1 MMSIWTKLRSS
12 LSAFRIARGGNVAIT
27 FAIATLP
34 IVTFVGFAVDY
45 SHANSVKVAL
55 QSALDST
62 ALMLSKEAA
71 TDTSAQLQANAVKYF
86 DALFTRPEAKNIT
99 VAANYTTSGGTA
111 LVVSASANVPTFFL
125 GLIPGQNF
133 QNLAVTGSSTAK
145 WGSNLLRVALVLDNT
160 GSMADNG
167 KITALKSATNS
178 LLTQLQSA
186 ATNNGDVYVSIIPF
200 VKDVNLGAANYSSNY
215 LYWGTLAQDPTLSD
229 NNSWD
234 ANNGI
239 CSVSGYSDRA
249 SCVAQSSCS
258 ISGNNSQSSC
268 TAAGTCSI
276 SGNNSQS
283 SCTSAGLCSISG
295 SAHNTQSTCTT
306 GTCSI
311 SGHTTQSTCTGAGT
325 CSISGHT
332 TQSTCTG
339 AGVCSKSQYT
349 TSSTCSQ
356 HSGTWTAGVWTAG
369 VWTAGGTWTVGAW
382 TPGVWTQAT
391 WTPNN
396 HSTWNGC
403 VMDRGNSTTPDTTGN
418 YDTNATAPSTQPLI
432 TSTLYPAEQYSACPQ
447 AVMGLSYSWTSMSSL
462 VNSMSPNGNTNQ
474 AVGLQLGW
482 MSLVGGGP
490 FTVPAMQQGYT
501 YSQIIILLTDGLNTQ
516 DRWYTSQSSIDAR
529 QQLTCN
535 NIKASGITLYTI
547 QVNTGGDPTS
557 TLLQNCASTSD
568 KFYLLTSASQI
579 AGVFTAIGTNLTQ
592 LRVAQ

>member
-1 MMSIWTKLRSS
+1 MSVWTKFRSS
-12 LSAFRIARGGNVAIT
+12 LRAFRIARGGNVAIT

-86 DALFTRPEAKNIT
+86 NALFTRPEATSVVIS
-99 VAANYTTSGGTA
+99 ANYTTSGGAA
-111 LVVSASANVPTFFL
+111 LVVNGSANVPTSFL

-133 QNLAVTGSSTAK
+133 QNLAVSGSSTAK

-167 KITALKSATNS
+167 KMTALQSATKS

-200 VKDVNLGAANYSSNY
+200 VKDVNLGGANYSSNY

-234 ANNGI
+234 ANNGT
-239 CSVSGYSDRA
+239 CSLSGYSDRA
-249 SCVAQSSCS
+249 SCVAHSSCS

-283 SCTSAGLCSISG
+283 SCTSAGVCSISG

-311 SGHTTQSTCTGAGT
+311 SGHTTQSSCTAAGT
-325 CSISGHT
+325 CSISGHS
-332 TQSTCTG
+332 TQSSCTS

-356 HSGTWTAGVWTAG
+356 HNGTWTAGTWTAG
-369 VWTAGGTWTVGAW
+369 VWTAGGTWTTGAW

-403 VMDRGNSTTPDTTGN
+403 VMDRGNSTTPDTVGN
-418 YDTNATAPSTQPLI
+418 YDTNAVAPSMQPLI

-447 AVMGLSYSWTSMSSL
+447 AVMGLSYSWTSMTSL
-462 VNSMSPNGNTNQ
+462 VNNMSPNGNTDQ

-490 FTVPAMQQGYT
+490 FTVPAMQAGYT

-516 DRWYTSQSSIDAR
+516 DRWYTDQSSIDAR

-535 NIKASGITLYTI
+535 NIKAAGITLYTI

-579 AGVFTAIGTNLTQ
+579 ISAFTAIGTNLTQ
-592 LRVAQ
+592 LRVAK